1 MKICMTIIIRL
12 LSILLVIIGV
22 IASTKNLNDM
32 FKKTNEV
39 FEWGKYTPIM
49 VKKSTLHVFN
59 APKSLVIITPKQ
71 IGVYPLLYFV
81 HGFEIP
87 NYEYTQLF
95 NFIASHGII
104 VVAPML
110 YENFKFPPS
119 HQAEI
124 DDAAN
129 VANWLS
135 SNLNMPKPGN
145 PTFHILPD
153 NVTANFSNF
162 IASGHSRG
170 GKTAFALVLGL
181 TKTTTLDT
189 KISGLISLDPV
200 AGLSIWPFIKLPTEP
215 YILTNVKNSIELMIP
230 TMIIGTGLGGSCAP
244 RGLNHDEFFRESKLG
259 SHFVATDYGHCDMLN
274 DDVFATLGRML
285 CGSVKRG
292 SYDGMR
298 RTVGG
303 LFVAFLDA
311 YFKGRP
317 ESYNIVL
324 SNPSVAPVKLHPVKD
339 KGQPVP
345 YFDTQM

>member
-1 MKICMTIIIRL
+1 MIRL
-12 LSILLVIIGV
+12 LSFLLVIVGV
-22 IASTKNLNDM
+22 IASTGNTNDM
-32 FKKTNEV
+32 FEKTIEV

-49 VKKSTLHVFN
+49 VNKSTLEVFN

-71 IGVYPLLYFV
+71 VGVYPLLYFV
-81 HGFEIP
+81 HGFNIP

-110 YENFKFPPS
+110 YENFISPPS
-119 HQAEI
+119 HQEEI

-135 SNLNMPKPGN
+135 SNLNMAKPGD
-145 PTFHILPD
+145 PSFHILPD
-153 NVTANFSNF
+153 NVVANFGNF

-181 TKTTTLDT
+181 TKTTTLNT

-200 AGLSIWPFIKLPTEP
+200 AGLSIWPFKFQTEP
-215 YILTNVKNSIELMIP
+215 YILTNAVDSIELMIP
-230 TMIIGTGLGGSCAP
+230 TMIIGTGLGGSCTP
-244 RGLNHDEFFRESKLG
+244 
-259 SHFVATDYGHCDMLN
+259 
-274 DDVFATLGRML
+274 

-292 SYDGMR
+292 SYERYDGMR

-311 YFKGRP
+311 YFRGRP
-317 ESYNIVL
+317 ESYDAVL
-324 SNPSVAPVKLHPVKD
+324 SNRYVAPVKLDPVED

-345 YFDTQM
+345 YFDAQI